1 MTKISFY
8 YSAMNAGKTT
18 ALLQL
23 NHNYNEQGMKTI
35 LFTPVFDNRYGEDI
49 IQSRIGLKHAAK
61 SYDKNTDFYSIA
73 RDVSCIFV
81 DEAQFLSRQQVLDL
95 AKVSDNFKIPIC
107 CYGLRTDFKGELFEG
122 SKYLLAI
129 ADELIEIKTICHCGA
144 KATMNAR
151 IDNSK
156 NIVREG
162 EQIEIG
168 GNEMYVS
175 LCRKHWWPKTSLT
188 QQIRASL
195 AQDSTI
201 DESILA
207 EYDFQNIAIVK
218 NPSR

>member
-35 LFTPVFDNRYGEDI
+35 LFTPAFDKRYGEDI
-49 IQSRIGLKHAAK
+49 IQSRIGLKHTAK
-61 SYDKNTDFYSIA
+61 SYDINTNFYNIA
-73 RDVSCIFV
+73 QQLSLRTTAVSCIFV
-81 DEAQFLSRQQVLDL
+81 DEAQFLSRQQVFDL
-95 AKVSDNFKIPIC
+95 AKVSDNFNIPVC

-151 IDNSK
+151 IDNKK

-162 EQIEIG
+162 EQIAIG

-175 LCRKHWWPKTSLT
+175 LCRKHWWPQS
-188 QQIRASL
+188 ASTL
-195 AQDSTI
+195 RTI
-201 DESILA
+201 FA
-207 EYDFQNIAIVK
+207 TCDF
-218 NPSR
+218 